1 MASGEILVAHGMWEV
16 LKNTKAYV
24 NHSVGVY
31 GASETGKTTLDR
43 QLTTQGEVRPLGD
56 KDRTHH
62 TKKRS
67 GKYVM
72 PEPTAKRIRSHGLR
86 RTIVSRD
93 LGGHKEY
100 HGTWLRDRWPSK
112 VRTIVVVID
121 HRHMID
127 PSNTD
132 NQVALSY
139 LVQSLRQ
146 GTKPKGRGI
155 WKTLFQRKYSPRRIL
170 LLANKADAWLNDE
183 ESFDLWRRG
192 AIIRHPIFD
201 SFRETIYEI
210 QEANIPLRVDAVS
223 AAIGWNVDE
232 ALFRGLMDL

>member
-1 MASGEILVAHGMWEV
+1 
-16 LKNTKAYV
+16 
-24 NHSVGVY
+24 
-31 GASETGKTTLDR
+31 
-43 QLTTQGEVRPLGD
+43 
-56 KDRTHH
+56 
-62 TKKRS
+62 
-67 GKYVM
+67 
-72 PEPTAKRIRSHGLR
+72 
-86 RTIVSRD
+86 
-93 LGGHKEY
+93 
-100 HGTWLRDRWPSK
+100 
-112 VRTIVVVID
+112 VID

-139 LVQSLRQ
+139 LVQSLRERK
-146 GTKPKGRGI
+146 KPKGRGI
-155 WKTLFQRKYSPRRIL
+155 WKTLFQRKYTPRRII
-170 LLANKADAWLNDE
+170 LLANKADVWLNDE

-192 AIIRHPIFD
+192 AIIRHPLFD